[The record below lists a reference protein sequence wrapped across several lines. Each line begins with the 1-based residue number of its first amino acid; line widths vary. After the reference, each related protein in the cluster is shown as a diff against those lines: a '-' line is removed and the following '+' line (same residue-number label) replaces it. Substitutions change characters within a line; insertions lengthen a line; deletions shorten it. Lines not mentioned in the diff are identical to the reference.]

1 MTEIILSLGDV
12 RVRYGS
18 TLAVDGVS
26 LDLRKNE
33 TLGLV
38 GESGCGKSSIA
49 RAISGLTSFDSG
61 LYTLGGQS
69 VAERLRTDRRF
80 LADRVQMLFQDPLAS
95 LSPRMTVGA
104 LLAEPLQIRRRHNK
118 GSLADIAALLA
129 DMGLGEQFLQRY
141 PHQLSGGQARRVAL
155 ARVLLAEPE
164 IIVADEPTAGLDVSI
179 QGEMLNLLRAL
190 RARRGL
196 SYLFISHNLN
206 VVGRV
211 TERVAIMYL
220 GQIVETGRTKSLF
233 SQPAHP
239 YTQALLS
246 SNLTIDRDRRRE
258 RIVLKGELPSPNN
271 PPPGCRFHLRCPI
284 AQPVCASLP
293 PKLAP
298 QPDGRSVACHF
309 PLSGPAVDRPAQAIT
324 A

>member
-1 MTEIILSLGDV
+1 MSNAILSLRDV

-18 TLAVDGVS
+18 TLAVDGIS
-26 LDLRKNE
+26 LDLRKGE

-49 RAISGLTSFDSG
+49 RAISGLTPFDSG
-61 LYTLGGQS
+61 EFTVERQP
-69 VAERLRTDRRF
+69 VAERLKTDRRF

-95 LSPRMTVGA
+95 LSPRMTVGG
-104 LLAEPLQIRRRHNK
+104 LLAEPLKIRRRFTK
-118 GSLADIAALLA
+118 ETWRDAVSLLA
-129 DMGLGEQFLQRY
+129 DMGLGEQFLLRY

-155 ARVLLAEPE
+155 ARVLLADPE

-179 QGEMLNLLRAL
+179 QGEMLNLLRSL
-190 RARRGL
+190 RDRRGL

-220 GQIVETGRTKSLF
+220 GQIVEIGRTRDLF
-233 SQPAHP
+233 LAPAHP

-246 SNLTIDRDRRRE
+246 SNLTIDRGKRRA

-271 PPPGCRFHLRCPI
+271 PPSGCRFHQRCPI
-284 AQPVCASLP
+284 AQPVCSTLP
-293 PKLAP
+293 PKLAQ
-298 QPDGRSVACHF
+298 QPDGRSVSCHF
-309 PLSGPAVDRPAQAIT
+309 PLDTLRR
-324 A
+324 

>member
-1 MTEIILSLGDV
+1 MSDAILSLKDV
-12 RVRYGS
+12 RVRYGT

-26 LDLRKNE
+26 LDLHKGE

-49 RAISGLTSFDSG
+49 RAISGLTPFDSG
-61 LYTLGGQS
+61 AFTVHGQP
-69 VAERLRTDRRF
+69 VTEGLKADRRF

-95 LSPRMTVGA
+95 LSPRMTVGD
-104 LLAEPLQIRRRHNK
+104 LLAEPLKIRRRFNK
-118 GSLADIAALLA
+118 DTWRDAVALLA
-129 DMGLGEQFLQRY
+129 SKGLGEQFLPRY

-155 ARVLLAEPE
+155 ARVLLADPE

-179 QGEMLNLLRAL
+179 QGEMLNLLRRL
-190 RARRGL
+190 RDNRGL

-220 GQIVETGRTKSLF
+220 GQIVEIGRTRDLF
-233 SQPAHP
+233 PAPAHP

-246 SNLTIDRDRRRE
+246 SNLTIDRARRRE

-284 AQPVCASLP
+284 AQPVCSTLP
-293 PKLAP
+293 PTLAP

-309 PLSGPAVDRPAQAIT
+309 PLNAAQAMT
-324 A
+324 G

>member
-1 MTEIILSLGDV
+1 MSAAILSLKDV

-26 LDLRKNE
+26 LDLRKGE

-49 RAISGLTSFDSG
+49 RAISGLTPFDSG
-61 LYTLGGQS
+61 EFTVESQP
-69 VAERLRTDRRF
+69 VAERLKTDRRF

-95 LSPRMTVGA
+95 LSPRMTVGG
-104 LLAEPLQIRRRHNK
+104 LLAEPLKIRRRFTRETWREAV
-118 GSLADIAALLA
+118 SLLA
-129 DMGLGEQFLQRY
+129 DMGLGAPFLLRY

-155 ARVLLAEPE
+155 ARVLLADPE

-190 RARRGL
+190 RDRRGL

-220 GQIVETGRTKSLF
+220 GQIVEIGRTRDLF
-233 SQPAHP
+233 PAPAHP

-246 SNLTIDRDRRRE
+246 SNLTIDRSKRRE

-284 AQPVCASLP
+284 AQPVCSTLP

-298 QPDGRSVACHF
+298 LVDGRSVACHF
-309 PLSGPAVDRPAQAIT
+309 PLNVAQAMT
-324 A
+324 G